1 MYCQWVLSATTVS
14 LSFVVPHQEW
24 AHPKGPALPRLTV
37 LASETGILLSP
48 LPGKEGVCKHSGV
61 SFSASVL
68 PERFEESPLSKSLWG
83 PSVVPLQARG
93 SQEG

>member
-1 MYCQWVLSATTVS
+1 MSVGAVGNKSHYHLSSQTRS
-14 LSFVVPHQEW
+14 GHI
-24 AHPKGPALPRLTV
+24 PKAQLW
-37 LASETGILLSP
+37 LASQSWL

-61 SFSASVL
+61 SFSTSVL

-83 PSVVPLQARG
+83 PGVVPLQARG